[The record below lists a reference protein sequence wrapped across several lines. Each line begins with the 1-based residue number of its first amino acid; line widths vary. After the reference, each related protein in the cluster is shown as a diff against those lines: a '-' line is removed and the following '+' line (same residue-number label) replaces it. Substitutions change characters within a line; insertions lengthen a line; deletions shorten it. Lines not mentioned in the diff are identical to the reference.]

1 MTMKKIILGSV
12 TAVAAVSSMSAQAAG
27 TSQNFCTGNT
37 AAYSSATAPT
47 VGSFLKTTF
56 TVKCSA
62 NVYLYG
68 DDNNTYYGSG
78 AASSKGKNIFQGSTA
93 GGGVSSSGSCAT
105 TGCTSSDAQTAAT
118 SAPSS

>member
-1 MTMKKIILGSV
+1 MTMKKILSSV
-12 TAVAAVSSMSAQAAG
+12 TAVAAVSSIGSANA
-27 TSQNFCTGNT
+27 TSQAFCTGNT

-62 NVYLYG
+62 NVHLVG
-68 DDNNTYYGSG
+68 DDMLTYYGAGS
-78 AASSKGKNIFQGSTA
+78 ASLKGKNIFQGSTA
-93 GGGVSSSGSCAT
+93 GGGVSSSGSCAAS
-105 TGCTSSDAQTAAT
+105 GCTSANAQTAAT